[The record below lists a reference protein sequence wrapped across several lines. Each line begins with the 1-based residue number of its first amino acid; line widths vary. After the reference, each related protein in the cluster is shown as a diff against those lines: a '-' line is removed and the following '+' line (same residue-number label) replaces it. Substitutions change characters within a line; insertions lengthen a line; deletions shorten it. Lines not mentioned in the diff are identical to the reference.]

1 LNGKQTTG
9 ANAMTTIKIE
19 NVTYEIVKAETADDM
34 DSRNLHNIARMMREN
49 KIEKQLLL
57 KRPNG
62 KILYFSNQF
71 APSKYGTGYSRPFAL

>member
-1 LNGKQTTG
+1 MDTV
-9 ANAMTTIKIE
+9 KIE

-34 DSRNLHNIARMMREN
+34 DARNLHNVARMMREN

-62 KILYFSNQF
+62 KKMYFSNQF
-71 APSKYGTGYSRPFAL
+71 APSKYGTGYSKPFSI